1 LKNGDLVDAFLVS
14 DDKDAIVLRQPG
26 VPDRRISKSDVLSA
40 RFIRRGMMP
49 EGILD
54 ALQPEQVTDLFAYLM
69 SLKG

>member
-1 LKNGDLVDAFLVS
+1 VRN
-14 DDKDAIVLRQPG
+14 
-26 VPDRRISKSDVLSA
+26 A

-54 ALQPEQVTDLFAYLM
+54 ALQPDQITDLFAYLM